1 MPSMHSSISGS
12 VTNANIACYVRMV
25 RMAPAPAAPAH
36 WRTPQTT
43 ATLVLNTPR
52 GLTLER

>member
-25 RMAPAPAAPAH
+25 RMAQLQQRLH
-36 WRTPQTT
+36 
-43 ATLVLNTPR
+43 TLADTSNDCHA
-52 GLTLER
+52 GS

>member
-25 RMAPAPAAPAH
+25 RMAQLQQRLHIALADTSNDCHA
-36 WRTPQTT
+36 
-43 ATLVLNTPR
+43 
-52 GLTLER
+52 GS

>member
-25 RMAPAPAAPAH
+25 RMAQLLQRLHIGDASNTHHAG
-36 WRTPQTT
+36 
-43 ATLVLNTPR
+43 LNTPR